1 MDGQDQTKKR
11 SPWVAIVAI
20 LAVVGVVATAGAVW
34 SGSERL
40 DDAGVV
46 VCVCFFFTWVW
57 FGLSRQDKATD

>member
-11 SPWVAIVAI
+11 SPWVAILAI

-46 VCVCFFFTWVW
+46 VCV
-57 FGLSRQDKATD
+57 